1 MTDSSINS
9 SKFDGK
15 GFSILNT
22 GGELGDVN
30 FSIQENGEAGKLQSR
45 QFVTILDLLAEGE
58 IAGFA
63 TPHRLQIPFNPEN
76 TSKYQ
81 IIGLRDVFLNKTPVL
96 KSTAPDTLADID
108 LANDFNFGTSPANIP
123 RTVSRV
129 GTADQTNIKFLNQT
143 ERELLNQ
150 RIKVTKSPTANESTD
165 TSITSNFNQ
174 ELTVPGEFDAL
185 RVTLMFPSLFSN
197 NGENGTKV
205 EYSILILDTNDNVKK
220 GITFKAEVSTFKVDW
235 YRWADVVKGGVTYAI
250 YSFNYDP
257 KNETSNYPVDIEL
270 RFSEFNKTT
279 LKKRNVQTFPNTDLP
294 ARDSQTAYSRQVDV
308 SSSDAEFSN
317 FNNSN
322 IKPPFDQIADKFIY
336 KTNSNPSPSTVPS
349 ISSGV
354 VNSSN
359 TDFINS
365 VPEVTTTTN
374 GSVTTIATITDKD
387 NNTHRVLNTFDTY
400 SDAITGRDA
409 KRRRNK
415 LLHEDDDGY
424 TRLLNWPRQLTFDRS
439 LITQGDDPPIGF
451 DTQLLTHQNSFK
463 IAIPLTLTDSSGQAL
478 VHPAKGS
485 FGTCNIETSKKFIDN
500 DITIEGGSVTGKT
513 LSPYF
518 KDHILNIQNIE
529 NSDYPIKI
537 KVRKE
542 TPDSQDSS
550 INNDLFVSGLTGL
563 IARKDTYENSAYTAV
578 RFDAQVFGS
587 IPTRLYRI
595 RGKKVKI
602 PHNATVNIA
611 TGSITYSGAFNGTFK
626 TDLEWT
632 NDPAWILFDLLT
644 DTRVGMGQQVTDDLI
659 DKFAFFEAS
668 KYNNETITGEDGVD
682 KPRFSFNKSFQTP
695 TDAFSLLNQV
705 AESMRAS
712 LFVSEGRIS
721 LSQDRPADSVYFFSY
736 ANVLEGGFGYTGP
749 AQSSRDTIVNVK
761 FFDNEKRE
769 FDLVTVNAS
778 EVITNSSLET
788 LYGENIRNLEAVGCT
803 DRDQAKRFGRWH
815 IFTQNNQ
822 ADIVNFSTN
831 AAAGTLLNPGDVI
844 TIQDPMKSNTRVS
857 GRVSSFS
864 ILTDPADRLT
874 LTLDLFP
881 DGVTSVDPNDK
892 FFIILKTIQN
902 QSSITSNHITKLNA
916 ESDTESLPFI
926 KKELTIL
933 SIDATEKTITFS
945 DPSNNVGNAI
955 QVNTVW
961 VYEKASQA
969 ETQDYRI
976 ISISEEEN
984 VYSISA
990 VVYDATKYSVIE
1002 TGDSEKFESNQVLTT
1017 LVPPDNL
1024 QAEESIIVENN
1035 NAVNRLTVSWSYAKG
1050 VSNYLVT
1057 LTNSSGAQEDQ
1068 TTVFVN
1074 QYEKVDLLNGRYTIR
1089 VQSKNFIGITDQN
1102 FNEITFDVKK
1112 SQGRPATPQNLALNI
1127 VNDQEVNLLFN
1138 KSTDLDVFFGGNV
1151 QIDHLSNTTAP
1162 SDIRNTIGNIGT
1174 FDGNTDSV
1182 VVANLPGIY
1191 VVKFEDNSTNLSA
1204 ISTIVN
1210 SDFSSEGERQLKFVD
1225 EANIN
1230 DTNPFNGTKTN
1241 CQYDSS
1247 KSALILTDPTEQNS
1261 GVYTFA
1267 NTLDLG
1273 ANTNVT
1279 IERILQATGYYP
1291 GGGVNFSERSQRSGL
1306 NVSQWASF
1314 SGLIAVDGNVELLVQ
1329 TTEGDPASA
1338 NFDNIPFLPVKKS
1351 VFKGRGFKFTLR
1363 FSVTDNAQNI
1373 AIEKLGFKMSLK
1385 SRTEINSSPISNV
1398 VSGNPASKTVTFD
1411 KAFYSGSSNT
1421 DITDHAP
1428 RVAVTIQPDS
1438 NGALQ
1443 NNETVKITNVK
1454 SNEFTV
1460 DIKDSSG
1467 NFVTRNFNYSAVGFG
1482 TINS

>member
-30 FSIQENGEAGKLQSR
+30 FSIQKNGEAGKLQSR

-63 TPHRLQIPFNPEN
+63 TPHRLGISFNKEN

-81 IIGLRDVFLNKTPVL
+81 VIGLKDVFLNKTPVL

-108 LANDFNFGTSPANIP
+108 LANDFNFGTSSVNIP

-129 GTADQTNIKFLNQT
+129 GKANQTSISFLNQT

-150 RIKVTKSPTANESTD
+150 RVKVTKLPSANENTD
-165 TSITSNFNQ
+165 PSITSNFNQ

-185 RVTLMFPSLFSN
+185 RVTLMFPSLFSD
-197 NGENGTKV
+197 NGERGTKV
-205 EYSILILDTNDNVKK
+205 EYTIQVVDKDDVVRRT
-220 GITFKAEVSTFKVDW
+220 ITSFPPEPTPKSATW
-235 YRWADVVKGGVTYAI
+235 YRWADIDINNVTHAI
-250 YSFNYDP
+250 YSFSHGSDVYGQ
-257 KNETSNYPVDIEL
+257 DIEL
-270 RFSEFNKTT
+270 RFSDFKRLKNKR
-279 LKKRNVQTFPNTDLP
+279 RNINRPHPSNDTDG
-294 ARDSQTAYSRQVDV
+294 SENYSRRKDLATND
-308 SSSDAEFSN
+308 SEY
-317 FNNSN
+317 NSE
-322 IKPPFDQIADKFIY
+322 IVPPFEGNLIADKFVY
-336 KTNSNPSPSTVPS
+336 
-349 ISSGV
+349 
-354 VNSSN
+354 
-359 TDFINS
+359 NS
-365 VPEVTTTTN
+365 VSQPLTQSAIPVIASGKISNDSSPDGTN
-374 GSVTTIATITDKD
+374 TGFSSSVTTFTFPTNRDTGQTFKQ
-387 NNTHRVLNTFDTY
+387 LKTFDTY
-400 SDAITGRDA
+400 NGQLKVGTEILSMDF
-409 KRRRNK
+409 
-415 LLHEDDDGY
+415 DDEEF
-424 TRLLNWPRQLTFDRS
+424 LNPGLTWPRQLNFSRS
-439 LITQGDDPPIGF
+439 LREESDEAQKPQFQKGKYK
-451 DTQLLTHQNSFK
+451 HEYSFK
-463 IAIPLTLTDSSGQAL
+463 IAVPLNLTDSSGQAL
-478 VHPAKGS
+478 VHPGIGS
-485 FGTCNIETSKKFIDN
+485 EGSCMITSSLKFIDDN
-500 DITIEGGSVTGKT
+500 NTSPGGFVEGKT

-518 KDHILNIQNIE
+518 KDHILHLTDHITD
-529 NSDYPIKI
+529 SDYPITIRVK
-537 KVRKE
+537 KD
-542 TPDSQDSS
+542 TDDSDSS
-550 INNDLFVSGLTGL
+550 SEQNDLFVSGLTGL
-563 IARKDTYENSAYTAV
+563 IARKETYNDFAYTAI

-602 PHNATVNIA
+602 PHNATVNPA

-626 TDLEWT
+626 TDPEWT

-644 DTRVGMGQQVTDDLI
+644 DARVGMGQQVTDDLI

-668 KYNNETITGEDGVD
+668 KYNNETITGKDGVD

-721 LSQDRPADSVYFFSY
+721 LTQDRPAGSVYFFSY

-778 EVITNSSLET
+778 EVLSNSSLET

-822 ADIVNFSTN
+822 ADVVNFSTN

-857 GRVSSFS
+857 GRVSVYNSS
-864 ILTDPADRLT
+864 TKT

-892 FFIILKTIQN
+892 FFIILKTIEN

-926 KKELTIL
+926 KKELEIL
-933 SIDATEKTITFS
+933 SIDATEKTITFN
-945 DPSNNVGNAI
+945 DPNNNVGNAI

-961 VYEKASQA
+961 VYEKASQT

-976 ISISEEEN
+976 ISISEQEN
-984 VYSISA
+984 IYSISA
-990 VVYDATKYSVIE
+990 VIYDASKYSVIE
-1002 TGDSEKFESNQVLTT
+1002 TGDSEEFESNQVLTT

-1057 LTNSSGAQEDQ
+1057 LTNSSGAQEDE

-1112 SQGRPATPQNLALNI
+1112 SQGRPATPQNLSLNI

-1162 SDIRNTIGNIGT
+1162 SNIRNTIGNIGT

-1182 VVANLPGIY
+1182 IVANLPGIY

-1210 SDFSSEGERQLKFVD
+1210 SDFSSEGERQLKSVD
-1225 EANIN
+1225 EADLSN
-1230 DTNPFNGTKTN
+1230 TPFNGTKTN

-1267 NTLDLG
+1267 STLDLG

-1291 GGGVNFSERSQRSGL
+1291 GGGVNFSERSQRSSL

-1351 VFKGRGFKFTLR
+1351 VFKGRGFKFTLQ
-1363 FSVTDNAQNI
+1363 FSVTDNSQNI

-1398 VSGNPASKTVTFD
+1398 DVDSGNPASKTVTFD

-1428 RVAVTIQPDS
+1428 RVTVTIQPDS

-1454 SNEFTV
+1454 SNQFTV
-1460 DIKDSSG
+1460 DIKDSGG

-1482 TINS
+1482 TISS

>member
-22 GGELGDVN
+22 GGELGDKEFVTN
-30 FSIQENGEAGKLQSR
+30 KVPKAGDLQSR
-45 QFVTILDLLAEGE
+45 QFITILDLLAEGE

-63 TPHRLQIPFNPEN
+63 TPHRLQIPFDPKN

-96 KSTAPDTLADID
+96 KSTAPTTLADID
-108 LANDFNFGTSPANIP
+108 LANHFNFGSSSANIP

-129 GTADQTNIKFLNQT
+129 GTASQTSIDFLNQT
-143 ERELLNQ
+143 ERELINQ
-150 RIKVTKSPTANESTD
+150 RVKVTKLTLFT
-165 TSITSNFNQ
+165 Q
-174 ELTVPGEFDAL
+174 EIALADKFDAV
-185 RVTLMFPSLFSN
+185 RVTLMFPSLSSD
-197 NGENGTKV
+197 NGQKGTRVDYTVQIVDK
-205 EYSILILDTNDNVKK
+205 NDIARKTVS
-220 GITFKAEVSTFKVDW
+220 GIDSTVTKIKDVNWF
-235 YRWADVVKGGVTYAI
+235 RWADVEISGVRHAI
-250 YSFNYDP
+250 YSFNF
-257 KNETSNYPVDIEL
+257 NRSANISNYGENSEL
-270 RFSEFNKTT
+270 RFSNFQRTKNRS
-279 LKKRNVQTFPNTDLP
+279 RNVQNPSDTYSL
-294 ARDSQTAYSRQVDV
+294 QTNLTSGDTGFNSTTVPPLDQV
-308 SSSDAEFSN
+308 
-317 FNNSN
+317 
-322 IKPPFDQIADKFIY
+322 ADKFVY
-336 KTNSNPSPSTVPS
+336 NSENQPTQTS
-349 ISSGV
+349 IPTISG
-354 VNSSN
+354 SGLITTDN
-359 TDFINS
+359 TGL
-365 VPEVTTTTN
+365 TAA
-374 GSVTTIATITDKD
+374 VTTITNEVDRD
-387 NNTHRVLNTFDTY
+387 NTSQTFKQLKTFDTY
-400 SDAITGRDA
+400 NGQLIGNNIFSDDNGEFENTG
-409 KRRRNK
+409 
-415 LLHEDDDGY
+415 
-424 TRLLNWPRQLTFDRS
+424 LNWPRQINFSRS
-439 LITQGDDPPIGF
+439 FNSNNQDDDEPF
-451 DTQLLTHQNSFK
+451 KAKREYTHQNSFK
-463 IAIPLTLTDSSGQAL
+463 IAVPLNLTHNGSSL
-478 VHPAKGS
+478 VHPEIGAV
-485 FGTCNIETSKKFIDN
+485 GTCSITSSLDFRDDN
-500 DITIEGGSVTGKT
+500 NTVDGGFVKGKT
-513 LSPYF
+513 FSPYF
-518 KDHILNIQNIE
+518 KDHILRLTDGNNNQIIDD
-529 NSDYPIKI
+529 SDYPIK
-537 KVRKE
+537 VRVRRE
-542 TPDSQDSS
+542 TDDNSDSS
-550 INNDLFVSGLTGL
+550 IQNDLFVSGITGL
-563 IARKDTYENSAYTAV
+563 IARKETYENFAYTAV
-578 RFDAQVFGS
+578 RFDAEVFGS
-587 IPTRLYRI
+587 IPTRMYRI

-611 TGSITYSGAFNGTFK
+611 TGRITYSGAFNGTFK
-626 TDLEWT
+626 TDPEWT

-668 KYNNETITGEDGVD
+668 KYNNETIKGEDGVD

-721 LSQDRPADSVYFFSY
+721 LTQDRPADSVYFFSY

-778 EVITNSSLET
+778 KVITNSSLET
-788 LYGENIRNLEAVGCT
+788 FYGENIRNLEAVGCT
-803 DRDQAKRFGRWH
+803 DFDQAKRFGRWH

-857 GRVSSFS
+857 GRVSVYNSS
-864 ILTDPADRLT
+864 TKT

-881 DGVTSVDPNDK
+881 DGVTSVESGDK
-892 FFIILKTIQN
+892 FFVILKTIEN
-902 QSSITSNHITKLNA
+902 QSSITSNHITKLNT

-926 KKELTIL
+926 KKELTIS
-933 SIDATEKTITFS
+933 SINATAKTITFS
-945 DPSNNVGNAI
+945 DTDVGDKI

-990 VVYDATKYSVIE
+990 VIYDASKYSVIE
-1002 TGDSEKFESNQVLTT
+1002 SEDSEKFESNQVLTT

-1057 LTNSSGAQEDQ
+1057 LTNSSGEQVDE

-1074 QYEKVDLLNGRYTIR
+1074 QYEKVNLLNDTYTIR
-1089 VQSKNFIGITDQN
+1089 VQSMNFTGLLDQN
-1102 FNEITFDVKK
+1102 FNEITFNVNKK
-1112 SQGRPATPQNLALNI
+1112 KKRPLTPQNLILNV
-1127 VNDQEVNLLFN
+1127 VNDDEVKLLFD
-1138 KSTDLDVFFGGNV
+1138 KSTELDVLFGGNV

-1191 VVKFEDNSTNLSA
+1191 VVKFEDNSANTSV

-1210 SDFSSEGERQLKFVD
+1210 SDFSSEGERQLKSVD
-1225 EANIN
+1225 EANLSG
-1230 DTNPFNGTKTN
+1230 TPFNGTKTN

-1247 KSALILTDPTEQNS
+1247 KSALILTDPTVQNS
-1261 GVYTFA
+1261 GVYTFT

-1273 ANTNVT
+1273 SNTNVT
-1279 IERILQATGYYP
+1279 IERILQATGYYTNN
-1291 GGGVNFSERSQRSGL
+1291 VTFANRSKENNL
-1306 NVSQWASF
+1306 NVSQWLSF
-1314 SGLIAVDGNVELLVQ
+1314 SGLSALNGNVELLVQ

-1338 NFDNIPFLPVKKS
+1338 NFNNIPFLPVKKS
-1351 VFKGRGFKFTLR
+1351 VFKGRGFKFTLQ
-1363 FSVTDNAQNI
+1363 FSVTDNSQNI

-1385 SRTEINSSPISNV
+1385 SRTERNASPISNV

-1411 KAFYSGSSNT
+1411 KAFYNGSSNT
-1421 DITDHAP
+1421 DITDHVP
-1428 RVAVTIQPDS
+1428 EVTVTIQPDS

-1460 DIKDSSG
+1460 DIKNADG
-1467 NFVTRNFNYSAVGFG
+1467 TAYVTRNFNYSAVGFG
-1482 TINS
+1482 TISS

>member
-9 SKFDGK
+9 NIFDGK
-15 GFSILNT
+15 FNILNT
-22 GGELGDVN
+22 GEKLGDVD
-30 FSIQENGEAGKLQSR
+30 FSINKNPEAGKLQSR

-63 TPHRLQIPFNPEN
+63 TPHRLGISFNSEN

-81 IIGLRDVFLNKTPVL
+81 VIGLKDVFLNKTPVL
-96 KSTAPDTLADID
+96 KSTAPDTLANIN
-108 LANDFNFGTSPANIP
+108 LANDFNFGSSSANIP

-129 GTADQTNIKFLNQT
+129 GTASQTSISFLNQT

-150 RIKVTKSPTANESTD
+150 RVKVTKLPSANENTD
-165 TSITSNFNQ
+165 TSTTSNFNQ

-185 RVTLMFPSLFSN
+185 RVTLMFPSLFSG

-205 EYSILILDTNDNVKK
+205 EYTIQILDKNDVPRKT
-220 GITFKAEVSTFKVDW
+220 ITSIPEVSKPRRVEW
-235 YRWADVVKGGVTYAI
+235 YRWADVIKTVDGNQQRHAI
-250 YSFNYDP
+250 YSFNFTPSENID
-257 KNETSNYPVDIEL
+257 NYGENVQL
-270 RFSEFNKTT
+270 RFSNFDKI
-279 LKKRNVQTFPNTDLP
+279 KDFKRNIQRPSPNPNHEPLD
-294 ARDSQTAYSRQVDV
+294 YSRKVAV
-308 SSSDAEFSN
+308 TSPSAFSTDTL
-317 FNNSN
+317 
-322 IKPPFDQIADKFIY
+322 PPLEGNLVADRFIY
-336 KTNSNPSPSTVPS
+336 STRSNPTQIELPDIDSTGTV
-349 ISSGV
+349 
-354 VNSSN
+354 
-359 TDFINS
+359 IND
-365 VPEVTTTTN
+365 TTGLTAA
-374 GSVTTIATITDKD
+374 VTTITNEVDRD
-387 NNTHRVLNTFDTY
+387 NTSQTFKQLKTFDTY
-400 SDAITGRDA
+400 SDQLSSGIF
-409 KRRRNK
+409 N
-415 LLHEDDDGY
+415 EDDDGY
-424 TRLLNWPRQLTFDRS
+424 TNEGLSWPRQLNFSRR
-439 LITQGDDPPIGF
+439 LVEEDDD
-451 DTQLLTHQNSFK
+451 DTYFFPKSRFNHQNSFK
-463 IAIPLTLTDSSGQAL
+463 IAVPLNLTDGSGQAL
-478 VHPAKGS
+478 AHPAIGS
-485 FGTCNIETSKKFIDN
+485 FGTCDIETSLKFIDDN
-500 DITIEGGSVTGKT
+500 NTSSGGFVEGKT

-537 KVRKE
+537 NVRKLTNDHE
-542 TPDSQDSS
+542 GSS
-550 INNDLFVSGLTGL
+550 KSNDLFVSGITGL

-611 TGSITYSGAFNGTFK
+611 TGRITYSGAFNGTFK
-626 TDLEWT
+626 TDSEWT

-668 KYNNETITGEDGVD
+668 KYNNETIKGEDGVD

-721 LSQDRPADSVYFFSY
+721 LTQDRPADSVYFFSY

-778 EVITNSSLET
+778 EVITNSFLET

-803 DRDQAKRFGRWH
+803 DLDQAKRFGRWH

-864 ILTDPADRLT
+864 ISTDPADRLT

-881 DGVTSVDPNDK
+881 DGVTSIDPNDK
-892 FFIILKTIQN
+892 FFIILKTIEN

-926 KKELTIL
+926 KKELTI
-933 SIDATEKTITFS
+933 SDINATEKTITFN
-945 DPSNNVGNAI
+945 DPNNNVGNAI

-1002 TGDSEKFESNQVLTT
+1002 TGDVQKFESNQVLTT

-1024 QAEESIIVENN
+1024 KAEESIIVEDNK
-1035 NAVNRLTVSWSYAKG
+1035 ALSRLTVSWSYVKG
-1050 VSNYLVT
+1050 ISKYLVT
-1057 LTNSSGAQEDQ
+1057 LTDSEGRDDDPVE
-1068 TTVFVN
+1068 VFTN
-1074 QYEKVDLLNGRYTIR
+1074 QYEKIDLLNGKYTVR
-1089 VQSKNFIGITDQN
+1089 VQSINFFNVLDQN
-1102 FNEITFDVKK
+1102 FNEISFEIKK
-1112 SQGRPATPQNLALNI
+1112 SKGVRLPPQNLALSI
-1127 VNDQEVNLLFN
+1127 VNDEIKLSFD
-1138 KSTDLDVFFGGNV
+1138 KSTELDILFGGNV
-1151 QIDHLSNTTAP
+1151 RVDHFSDTTAP
-1162 SDIRNTIGNIGT
+1162 SDIRNIIGNIGT
-1174 FDGNTDSV
+1174 FDGNTNNAV
-1182 VVANLPGIY
+1182 VPNLSGTY
-1191 VVKFEDNSTNLSA
+1191 VVRFEDNSDNLSGNA
-1204 ISTIVN
+1204 VIIN
-1210 SDFSSEGERQLKFVD
+1210 SNSLLEGESLFKSVD
-1225 EANIN
+1225 EADVNGS
-1230 DTNPFNGTKTN
+1230 TPFNGTKTN
-1241 CQYDSS
+1241 CEYDSS
-1247 KSALILTDPTEQNS
+1247 KSALVLTDPTEQSS
-1261 GVYTFA
+1261 GEYLFKEG
-1267 NTLDLG
+1267 NIIDLSEE
-1273 ANTNVT
+1273 TEVI
-1279 IERILQATGYYP
+1279 IERTLQATGYYP
-1291 GGGVNFSERSQRSGL
+1291 GGGVLFSERSAENNL

-1314 SGLIAVDGNVELLVQ
+1314 SGQIALDGSVELLVQ
-1329 TTEGDPASA
+1329 TTNASPAGS
-1338 NFDNIPFLPVKKS
+1338 NYVNSDFDNITAVPLTKS
-1351 VFKGRGFKFTLR
+1351 LFKARGFKFTLR
-1363 FSVTDNAQNI
+1363 FNVTDESQNI
-1373 AIEKLGFKMSLK
+1373 QVNKLGFKLFK
-1385 SRTEINSSPISNV
+1385 KAV
-1398 VSGNPASKTVTFD
+1398 LGTFT
-1411 KAFYSGSSNT
+1411 STLN
-1421 DITDHAP
+1421 
-1428 RVAVTIQPDS
+1428 DS
-1438 NGALQ
+1438 NEV
-1443 NNETVKITNVK
+1443 NN
-1454 SNEFTV
+1454 
-1460 DIKDSSG
+1460 
-1467 NFVTRNFNYSAVGFG
+1467 
-1482 TINS
+1482 TIDLGGLAS

>member
-9 SKFDGK
+9 NIFHGKFN
-15 GFSILNT
+15 ILNT
-22 GGELGDVN
+22 GERLGDVD
-30 FSIQENGEAGKLQSR
+30 FSINKNSEAGKLQSR

-63 TPHRLQIPFNPEN
+63 TPHRLGISFNKEN

-81 IIGLRDVFLNKTPVL
+81 VIGLKDVFLNKTPVL
-96 KSTAPDTLADID
+96 ESTAPNTLADI
-108 LANDFNFGTSPANIP
+108 LPGNFNFGSSSANIP

-129 GTADQTNIKFLNQT
+129 GKANQTSISFLNQT

-150 RIKVTKSPTANESTD
+150 RVKVTKLPSANENTD
-165 TSITSNFNQ
+165 TSTTSNFNQ
-174 ELTVPGEFDAL
+174 ELTISDDPNPEKFDAI
-185 RVTLMFPSLFSN
+185 RVTLMFPSLFSG

-205 EYSILILDTNDNVKK
+205 EYTIQILDKNDVPRKT
-220 GITFKAEVSTFKVDW
+220 ITSIPEVSKPRRVEW
-235 YRWADVVKGGVTYAI
+235 YRWADVIKTVDGNEQRHAI
-250 YSFNYDP
+250 YSFNFTPSENID
-257 KNETSNYPVDIEL
+257 NYGENVQL
-270 RFSEFNKTT
+270 RFTNFDKT
-279 LKKRNVQTFPNTDLP
+279 KDFKRNTQRPSPNSNNEALD
-294 ARDSQTAYSRQVDV
+294 YSRKVAV
-308 SSSDAEFSN
+308 TSPSAFSTDTL
-317 FNNSN
+317 
-322 IKPPFDQIADKFIY
+322 PPLEGNLVADRFIY
-336 KTNSNPSPSTVPS
+336 STRSNPTQTELPDIDSTGTV
-349 ISSGV
+349 
-354 VNSSN
+354 
-359 TDFINS
+359 IND
-365 VPEVTTTTN
+365 TTGLTAA
-374 GSVTTIATITDKD
+374 VTTITNEVDRD
-387 NNTHRVLNTFDTY
+387 NTSQTFKQLKTFDTY
-400 SDAITGRDA
+400 SDQLSSGPL
-409 KRRRNK
+409 N
-415 LLHEDDDGY
+415 EDDDGY
-424 TRLLNWPRQLTFDRS
+424 TNEGLSWPRQLNFSRGLLNTD
-439 LITQGDDPPIGF
+439 GDDDNFFPKSEF
-451 DTQLLTHQNSFK
+451 NHQNSFK
-463 IAIPLTLTDSSGQAL
+463 IAVPLNLTDGSGQAL
-478 VHPAKGS
+478 AHPAIGS
-485 FGTCNIETSKKFIDN
+485 FGTCDIETSLKFIDDN
-500 DITIEGGSVTGKT
+500 NTSPGGFVEGKT

-518 KDHILNIQNIE
+518 KDHILNIENIE

-537 KVRKE
+537 NVRKLTNDHE
-542 TPDSQDSS
+542 GSS
-550 INNDLFVSGLTGL
+550 KSNDLFVSGITGL

-611 TGSITYSGAFNGTFK
+611 TGRITYSGAFNGTFK
-626 TDLEWT
+626 TDPEWT

-644 DTRVGMGQQVTDDLI
+644 DARVGMGQQVTDDLI

-721 LSQDRPADSVYFFSY
+721 LTQDRPAGSVYFFSY

-749 AQSSRDTIVNVK
+749 AQSTRDTIVNVK
-761 FFDNEKRE
+761 YFDNEKRE
-769 FDLVTVNAS
+769 FDLVTVKAS
-778 EVITNSSLET
+778 QVISNSSLET

-857 GRVSSFS
+857 GRVSVYNSS
-864 ILTDPADRLT
+864 TKT

-892 FFIILKTIQN
+892 FFVILKTIEN
-902 QSSITSNHITKLNA
+902 QSSITSNHITKLNT

-926 KKELTIL
+926 KKELTIS
-933 SIDATEKTITFS
+933 SINATAKTITFS
-945 DPSNNVGNAI
+945 DTDVGDKI

-990 VVYDATKYSVIE
+990 VIYDASKYSVIE

-1057 LTNSSGAQEDQ
+1057 LTNSSGVQVDQ

-1074 QYEKVDLLNGRYTIR
+1074 QYEKVDLLNDTYTIR
-1089 VQSKNFIGITDQN
+1089 VQSMNFTGLLDQN
-1102 FNEITFDVKK
+1102 FNEITFNVNKK
-1112 SQGRPATPQNLALNI
+1112 KKRPLTPQNLILNV
-1127 VNDQEVNLLFN
+1127 VNDDEVKLLFD
-1138 KSTDLDVFFGGNV
+1138 KSTELDVLFGGNV

-1191 VVKFEDNSTNLSA
+1191 VVKFEDNSANTSV

-1210 SDFSSEGERQLKFVD
+1210 SDFSSEGERQLKSVD
-1225 EANIN
+1225 EANLSG
-1230 DTNPFNGTKTN
+1230 TPFNGTKTN

-1247 KSALILTDPTEQNS
+1247 KSALILTDPTVQNS
-1261 GVYTFA
+1261 GVYTFT

-1273 ANTNVT
+1273 SNTNVT
-1279 IERILQATGYYP
+1279 IERILQATGYYTNN
-1291 GGGVNFSERSQRSGL
+1291 VTFANRSKENNL
-1306 NVSQWASF
+1306 NVSQWLSF
-1314 SGLIAVDGNVELLVQ
+1314 SGLSALNGNVELLVQ

-1338 NFDNIPFLPVKKS
+1338 NFNNIPFLPVKKS
-1351 VFKGRGFKFTLR
+1351 VFKGRGFKFTLQ
-1363 FSVTDNAQNI
+1363 FSVTDNSQNI

-1385 SRTEINSSPISNV
+1385 SRTERNASPISNV

-1421 DITDHAP
+1421 DITDHVP
-1428 RVAVTIQPDS
+1428 EVTVTIQPDS

-1443 NNETVKITNVK
+1443 NNETVKVTNVK
-1454 SNEFTV
+1454 SNQFTV

-1482 TINS
+1482 TISS